1 MLTLYLPLIFL
12 SFPKI
17 ILIEWEKTLKRSFN
31 ISCHLPVHTVY
42 VYAYVNWYD
51 IYVKRVLYGHMYMC
65 MNITRYRWQSVQF
78 SEDRSIHQMC
88 SILKGVLAK
97 FLRTASLTEHIQW
110 LLLKGVLTEAK
121 QAQLRKFIEI
131 LDALGIIQCT
141 LPAISI
147 ISLWC
152 VVLLELTMCG
162 LYISYTH
169 VIVTFFHTLSHCM
182 GQHENGECKS
192 NFLIANPSRSQ
203 ILTY

>member
-1 MLTLYLPLIFL
+1 MYTCMWTGMTYM
-12 SFPKI
+12 SKKI
-17 ILIEWEKTLKRSFN
+17 YTGICICVW
-31 ISCHLPVHTVY
+31 ISP
-42 VYAYVNWYD
+42 D
-51 IYVKRVLYGHMYMC
+51 IDD
-65 MNITRYRWQSVQF
+65 SVQF